1 MGSNIQLTA
10 ADGHTMDAYK
20 AEPEGTP
27 RGGIVVVQEIF
38 GVNIHI
44 REVCDGF
51 AADGYTAI
59 APAMFDR
66 VEKGVDIMYDPDSIA
81 RGRDL
86 KDACDWDNAVLD
98 MNAAAEAL
106 APLKTGLVGYCWGGS
121 LAWLAATRGTGVAC
135 TVSYYGGQVPL
146 FKDETPKVP
155 VLLHFGDQDASIPM
169 DAVEEVRAVHPDL
182 PLHVYEGAGHGF
194 NCDHRGSYDEGAAKL
209 ARERTMAFFAEHLG

>member
-1 MGSNIQLTA
+1 MGIPIQLTA

-20 AEPEGTP
+20 AEPDGTP

-51 AADGYTAI
+51 AADGYTAL

-66 VEKGVDIMYDPDSIA
+66 VEKGVDIMYDQESIA
-81 RGRDL
+81 RGRAL

-98 MNAAAEAL
+98 MNAAAAAL

-121 LAWLAATRGTGVAC
+121 LAWLAATRGTGISCSVA
-135 TVSYYGGQVPL
+135 YYGGQVAL
-146 FKDETPKVP
+146 FKDESPKVP

-169 DAVEEVRAVHPDL
+169 DAVEEVRAAQPDL

-194 NCDHRGSYDEGAAKL
+194 NCDHRGSYDEDAAKL

>member
-1 MGSNIQLTA
+1 MGTTIQLTA
-10 ADGHTMDAYK
+10 ADGHTLDAYK
-20 AEPEGTP
+20 AEPDGTP

-51 AADGYTAI
+51 AADGYTAL

-66 VEKGVDIMYDPDSIA
+66 VERGVETLYDADSIA
-81 RGRDL
+81 RGRGL
-86 KDACDWDNAVLD
+86 KDACGWDDAVLD
-98 MNAAAEAL
+98 MNAASAAL

-121 LAWLAATRGTGVAC
+121 LAWLAATRGTGIACSVA
-135 TVSYYGGQVPL
+135 YYGGQVAM

-169 DAVEEVRAVHPDL
+169 DAVAEIRAAHPDL

-194 NCDHRGSYDEGAAKL
+194 NCDHRGSYDEGAARL